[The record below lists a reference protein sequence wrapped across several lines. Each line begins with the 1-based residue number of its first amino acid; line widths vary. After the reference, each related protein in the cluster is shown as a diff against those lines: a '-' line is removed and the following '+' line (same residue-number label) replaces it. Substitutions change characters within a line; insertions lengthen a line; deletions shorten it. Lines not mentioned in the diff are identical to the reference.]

1 MERPSYLSEYLFNWD
16 VFDIMLNARSVLDS
30 NVFVGNDLTR
40 ETAHR
45 FMLGYGIDPVDPV
58 SKAELF
64 GTFQE
69 ALQFIMRYFLRDG
82 NPEGLEYKIPSS
94 MYMITDITD
103 LFILASIKTGQPET
117 EERIWAEIVLK
128 VMHTLLHIDKDL
140 RSNYF
145 SVIQTQIFDRFYK
158 YLHRDK
164 DNRLFLGDN
173 DDKYAIRLIDFQTK
187 AKKSRESV
195 LIKLLHKVENVAE
208 ELFDRVGVRFITENR
223 FDSLRVIKFLVEK
236 SIVIPHNAKTSRS
249 VNTLIDLEKFKTRYT
264 SILKMSL
271 RNNLSEER
279 FLQAMERE
287 IVECE
292 IHKEGQD
299 RNLHTKSTYRSIQF
313 TCRQLIKYVNPFFHE
328 FSYLRQSAKEF
339 EGQDNPLAKR
349 VLAMDMSL
357 ISRDVRF
364 FYPFEVQV
372 VDRDSH
378 KANTEGEASHREY
391 KKAQLKFAR
400 SRVFQPLTEFY
411 SRQQKKNSK

>member
-1 MERPSYLSEYLFNWD
+1 MERPSYLSNYLFNWD
-16 VFDIMLNARSVLDS
+16 VFDIMLNAKSVLDS
-30 NVFVGNDLTR
+30 KVFVGTDLTR
-40 ETAHR
+40 ETAHL
-45 FMLGYGIDPVDPV
+45 FMQGYGIDPVDPV
-58 SKAELF
+58 SRAELF

-69 ALQFIMRYFLRDG
+69 ALQFIMRYFLKDG
-82 NPEGLEYKIPSS
+82 NSEGLEYRIPSTL
-94 MYMITDITD
+94 YMITDITD
-103 LFILASIKTGQPET
+103 LFILASVKTGKPDN

-164 DNRLFLGDN
+164 ENRLFLGDN
-173 DDKYAIRLIDFQTK
+173 ENKYSIPLVDFQTK

-223 FDSLRVIKFLVEK
+223 FDSLRVLKFLVEK

-249 VNTLIDLEKFKTRYT
+249 VNTLIDLAKFKRGY
-264 SILKMSL
+264 SRILKESMRHGL
-271 RNNLSEER
+271 TETG
-279 FLQAMERE
+279 FLEAMERE
-287 IVECE
+287 IVNSAL
-292 IHKEGQD
+292 IREGQD
-299 RNLHTKSTYRSIQF
+299 RNQHSKATYRSIQF
-313 TCRQLIKYVNPFFHE
+313 TCRQLVKYVNPFFHE
-328 FSYLRQSAKEF
+328 FSYLRQNAKEA
-339 EGQDNPLAKR
+339 EGQDNILAKKI
-349 VLAMDMSL
+349 LAMDMSL

-372 VDRDSH
+372 VDRESH

-400 SRVFQPLTEFY
+400 NRVFQPLIDY
-411 SRQQKKNSK
+411 YARQALKK